1 MSLATDPVPSSISS
15 KEEGEPSHRASYPQA
30 RAADDFSASFP
41 QTTPAKAKA
50 APGEVVPAEMLDQIM
65 SKVRTEGL
73 ALIGEG
79 GVLSQLTKAI
89 IERALEE
96 ERSEHLGYE
105 VGDPAGRG
113 SGNSRNGTFPKRV
126 LTDAGPIDLDIPRD
140 RAGTFEPKLVP
151 NGVTAWPVS
160 TRTSSPGTRRACPP
174 ATSPAR
180 SNGCTASRCRPS

>member
-1 MSLATDPVPSSISS
+1 
-15 KEEGEPSHRASYPQA
+15 
-30 RAADDFSASFP
+30 
-41 QTTPAKAKA
+41 
-50 APGEVVPAEMLDQIM
+50 MLDQIM

-160 TRTSSPGTRRACPP
+160 TRTSSPGTPPACPP

>member
-1 MSLATDPVPSSISS
+1 LSLTTDPVPSSISS
-15 KEEGEPSHRASYPQA
+15 KEEGEPNHRPSYPQA
-30 RAADDFSASFP
+30 RAADDSSASFP
-41 QTTPAKAKA
+41 QPTAGGAAKT
-50 APGEVVPAEMLDQIM
+50 APGEIIPAEMLDQIM
-65 SKVRTEGL
+65 STVRTDGL

-151 NGVTAWPVS
+151 NG
-160 TRTSSPGTRRACPP
+160 
-174 ATSPAR
+174 
-180 SNGCTASRCRPS
+180 